1 MSALTRLHP
10 VVIGALGILLLTA
23 GWLLGLAG

>member
-1 MSALTRLHP
+1 MRTLTRLHP

-23 GWLLGLAG
+23 GWLVGLAG